1 MEFSMQTAFKYLY
14 ILLHST
20 PSFPEDLTSVFLLL
34 LNLNSLFVPSHMH
47 AFYNT
52 NTRNNLFTSTTSLLS
67 TKLHQYQWHEFE
79 SAPLKQA
86 GISLKQKQYSKLG
99 EKRCCAEI
107 QLKVQSLLKGDVC
120 TIS

>member
-1 MEFSMQTAFKYLY
+1 
-14 ILLHST
+14 
-20 PSFPEDLTSVFLLL
+20 
-34 LNLNSLFVPSHMH
+34 MH

-52 NTRNNLFTSTTSLLS
+52 NTCNNLFTSTTSLLS

-99 EKRCCAEI
+99 KKRCCAEI

>member
-1 MEFSMQTAFKYLY
+1 
-14 ILLHST
+14 
-20 PSFPEDLTSVFLLL
+20 
-34 LNLNSLFVPSHMH
+34 MH

-86 GISLKQKQYSKLG
+86 GISLKQKQYSKLS
-99 EKRCCAEI
+99 KKKKCCAET
-107 QLKVQSLLKGDVC
+107 QLKLQSHLKGDVC